1 MSSPGAVIV
10 SGADVAAT
18 IRRDVRA
25 RAKELASAGRA
36 PRLDVLLIGDDPA
49 SAWYAAAKRRLGR
62 RLGIDVRIVRLAAET
77 PASEAAAAVGRASDD
92 AEVDGVIVELP
103 LPPGIPLPAVCDRL
117 DPAKDV
123 DGITPANRSAL
134 FDGHEDRALL
144 PATALACI
152 RMIERCGRT
161 VRGAVVAIVG
171 RGTTVGRP
179 LAAALITRHATVT
192 VCHTRTR
199 DLRQIL
205 REAEVVVAA
214 AGAPRLVTGS
224 MIRPGAAVIDAGTNQ
239 VGDEL
244 VGDVERDSVAAVAGA
259 LTPVPGGVGAVTTA
273 MIMANVIRAID
284 LQRAG
289 PGAAGNGAARAA
301 AP

>member
-1 MSSPGAVIV
+1 MSSPGAAIV

-18 IRRDVRA
+18 IRKDVRA
-25 RAKELASAGRA
+25 RAAELASAGRA

-49 SAWYAAAKRRLGR
+49 SAWYAGAKRRLGR

-77 PASEAAAAVGRASDD
+77 PASEAAASVGRASGD
-92 AEVDGVIVELP
+92 AAVDGVIVELP
-103 LPPGIPLPAVCDRL
+103 LPPGIPLPALCDRL

-123 DGITPANRSAL
+123 DGITPANRAAL

-144 PATALACI
+144 PATALSCI

-161 VRGAVVAIVG
+161 VRGAAVAIVG
-171 RGTTVGRP
+171 RGPTVGRP

-192 VCHTRTR
+192 VCHTRTH
-199 DLRQIL
+199 DLSLVL

-214 AGAPRLVTGS
+214 AGVPRLVTGA
-224 MIRPGAAVIDAGTNQ
+224 MIGPGAAVIDAGTNQ
-239 VGDEL
+239 LGDEL

-259 LTPVPGGVGAVTTA
+259 LTPVPGGVGTVTTA

-289 PGAAGNGAARAA
+289 DGAGGTAT
-301 AP
+301 P

>member
-1 MSSPGAVIV
+1 MNPAGAAIV
-10 SGADVAAT
+10 SGADVAAA
-18 IRRDVRA
+18 IRKDVRA
-25 RAKELASAGRA
+25 HAAELAAAGR
-36 PRLDVLLIGDDPA
+36 PPHLDVLLIGDDPA
-49 SAWYAAAKRRLGR
+49 SAWYAAAKRTLGR
-62 RLGIDVRIVRLAAET
+62 RLGVDVRIVRLAAET
-77 PASEAAAAVGRASDD
+77 SVSEAAAAVGRASDD

-103 LPPGIPLPAVCDRL
+103 LPPGIPLPPLCERL

-123 DGITPANRSAL
+123 DGITPANRAAL
-134 FDGHEDRALL
+134 FDGREDRALL
-144 PATALACI
+144 PATALSCI

-161 VRGAVVAIVG
+161 VRGAAVAVVG
-171 RGTTVGRP
+171 RGPTVGRP

-192 VCHTRTR
+192 VCHTRTH
-199 DLRQIL
+199 DLGLVL

-214 AGAPRLVTGS
+214 AGVPRLVTGS

-244 VGDVERDSVAAVAGA
+244 VGDVQRDSVAAVAGA
-259 LTPVPGGVGAVTTA
+259 LTPVPGGVGTVTTA

-289 PGAAGNGAARAA
+289 GSAGGAA
-301 AP
+301 P